1 MWFWLISTIV
11 GSILGNATDSWFSDT
26 KFGGWVYR
34 KIDQLGTWA
43 ADKLNIKILKDEERW
58 KYKYPN
64 ISKKLE
70 EIENRLYVTE
80 KMFKKKEK

>member
-43 ADKLNIKILKDEERW
+43 ADKLNIKILKIVE
-58 KYKYPN
+58 KQVVLSLY
-64 ISKKLE
+64 IVKKG
-70 EIENRLYVTE
+70 LYLV
-80 KMFKKKEK
+80 KSLI